1 MMEKYDIAYE
11 VDHYEVIFD
20 NGEKHIFIFEENA
33 VRYMEQN
40 KERNPRF
47 MKILNGILVGGVG
60 FNIDPKNYNIS
71 NRIKSMEGRI

>member
-1 MMEKYDIAYE
+1 MERNIGLESTGKYDIAYE

-20 NGEKHIFIFEENA
+20 NGETHWFGVEENA

-47 MKILNGILVGGVG
+47 KKILNGILV
-60 FNIDPKNYNIS
+60 
-71 NRIKSMEGRI
+71 